1 MRVVTAGV
9 NGAFLAVDREGKR
22 VHVGAQHQNRTGFFA
37 ADVAHDARAAHVA
50 GDGNAEVFESLGNIG
65 GSLHFLHGEFGNLM
79 EILPKGYR
87 IENLGHD
94 NFSFELRCL
103 GNKGILKDG
112 ARNKLRRN
120 TYPAVFFTLR
130 HRFFA
135 AHPVA
140 PR

>member
-1 MRVVTAGV
+1 MRVVAAGV

-37 ADVAHDARAAHVA
+37 ADVAHDARTAHVA
-50 GDGNAEVFESLGNIG
+50 RDGNAEVFKGLGDIG

-103 GNKGILKDG
+103 GNKESLKDG
-112 ARNKLRRN
+112 APTKLRRN
-120 TYPAVFFTLR
+120 TYTTMFFTLR

-135 AHPVA
+135 AHPAA